1 MCVCVCVCVCVLEEE
16 EKEEEEEEEEGHEEE
31 LGVKGRKLTYE
42 EKQDPNYSAIVK
54 FLSVLVVEDDHH
66 TACVHDS
73 CLQIAGRRS
82 VVISATKQTTPFTGV
97 CHPIVGVVFVHVDAE
112 LLTKFM
118 AYNPDSDDEWW
129 TKSDTVGEEEDSRT
143 LGETQEKKKR
153 KKRRKKITSVL
164 AVEKV

>member
-1 MCVCVCVCVCVLEEE
+1 M
-16 EKEEEEEEEEGHEEE
+16 
-31 LGVKGRKLTYE
+31 KGRKLTYE
-42 EKQDPNYSAIVK
+42 EKQDPSYSAIVK

-66 TACVHDS
+66 TTCVHDS

-82 VVISATKQTTPFTGV
+82 LTALAYRLLNKPRLLQGCVTQLWAW
-97 CHPIVGVVFVHVDAE
+97 FVHVDAE

-129 TKSDTVGEEEDSRT
+129 TKSETVGEEEDSRT

-153 KKRRKKITSVL
+153 KKRRKKITTVL

>member
-1 MCVCVCVCVCVLEEE
+1 MLEEE

-97 CHPIVGVVFVHVDAE
+97 CHPIVGVV
-112 LLTKFM
+112 LSTWMQNSLR
-118 AYNPDSDDEWW
+118 SSW
-129 TKSDTVGEEEDSRT
+129 RT
-143 LGETQEKKKR
+143 IQTAMTNGGPRARRSEKKKTAEPWE
-153 KKRRKKITSVL
+153 KRRRRRNERSEGKR
-164 AVEKV
+164 